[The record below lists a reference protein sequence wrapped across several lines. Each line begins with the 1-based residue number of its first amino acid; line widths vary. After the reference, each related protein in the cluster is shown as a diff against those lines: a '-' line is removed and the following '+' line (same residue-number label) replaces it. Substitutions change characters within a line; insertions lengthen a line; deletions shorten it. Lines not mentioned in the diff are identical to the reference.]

1 MSPRGWQDRLR
12 DILEAVE
19 EILDFTSG
27 MDAEAFAADAKTR
40 KAVLA
45 DFAIVGE
52 AAARIPEEVVHAHPE
67 VPWSSMR
74 DMRNVV
80 VHAYFQVE
88 PAIVWETIRSDLP
101 DLAVRIRGI
110 LDRESGT

>member
-1 MSPRGWQDRLR
+1 VSHRVWQDRLR
-12 DILEAVE
+12 DILEAIE

-27 MDAEAFAADAKTR
+27 TDAEAFAADAKTR

-45 DFAIVGE
+45 DFAIIGE
-52 AAARIPEEVVHAHPE
+52 AAVHVPEEVVHAHPE
-67 VPWSSMR
+67 VPWRSMR

-80 VHAYFQVE
+80 IHAYFQVE

-101 DLAVRIRGI
+101 NLAVRIRGI
-110 LDRESGT
+110 LDPESGA